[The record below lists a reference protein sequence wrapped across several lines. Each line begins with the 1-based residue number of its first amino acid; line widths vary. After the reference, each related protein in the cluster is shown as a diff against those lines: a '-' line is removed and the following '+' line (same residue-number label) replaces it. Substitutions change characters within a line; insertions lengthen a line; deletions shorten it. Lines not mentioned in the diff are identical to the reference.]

1 MDGVLLT
8 IGIRAVDGEVI
19 PVPDLEVGARF
30 NYPAAASTWASA
42 VTDGDGCATF
52 RDRHPEHP
60 EDVCF
65 YVGDE
70 RCGTYPVTDGGTIV
84 LEV

>member
-8 IGIRAVDGEVI
+8 IGVRAVDGEVI

-30 NYPAAASTWASA
+30 SYRAAASTWSTA
-42 VTDGDGCATF
+42 VTDGDGCAMF
-52 RDRHPEHP
+52 RDHHPEVP
-60 EDVCF
+60 EHVCL

-70 RCGTYPVTDGGTIV
+70 RCGTFPVTDGGTIV